1 MIFIIAIS
9 QMRKL
14 MPAER
19 VGLREV
25 PELKAVV
32 LRVQFQV
39 SSQSRL
45 EVFIR
50 ALDDHMSAL
59 VGK

>member
-14 MPAER
+14 MPAEG
-19 VGLREV
+19 VGLQKV
-25 PELKAVV
+25 PELKVV
-32 LRVQFQV
+32 LLRVQFRV
-39 SSQSRL
+39 ISQSRL

-50 ALDDHMSAL
+50 TLDDHMSAL
-59 VGK
+59 VRK